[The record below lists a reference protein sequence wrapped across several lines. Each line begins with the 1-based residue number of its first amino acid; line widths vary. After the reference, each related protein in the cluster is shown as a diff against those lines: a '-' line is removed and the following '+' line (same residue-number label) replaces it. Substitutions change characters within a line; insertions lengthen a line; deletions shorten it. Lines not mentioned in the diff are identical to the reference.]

1 MNNTAILTA
10 GNAIY
15 SAKRAKKKG
24 RIEEIKFDPEA
35 RRFYLPLA
43 VSYSRDY
50 LTGFRKRKTQ
60 RLQKAAEYAKEQ
72 ARKERIEARKE
83 VNFELFKS
91 LMKDTRGSK
100 GRFRRTTESSE

>member
-1 MNNTAILTA
+1 LIPRLDGFA
-10 GNAIY
+10 
-15 SAKRAKKKG
+15 
-24 RIEEIKFDPEA
+24 
-35 RRFYLPLA
+35 LPLA
-43 VSYSRDY
+43 VSYCRDY

-83 VNFELFKS
+83 VSFEFFKS

-100 GRFRRTTESSE
+100 GRFRRTTESSQ